1 MVVAFVSIL
10 KLNYNTQYNFNYTL
24 YSMDKLINDFS
35 FGLFFWA
42 LIIFVGLVLLLK
54 KFAWKPILDAVN
66 TREEGIRNA
75 LLSAENAKK
84 EMQNLKSDN
93 EKLLAD
99 ARAER
104 ESMLKEAREIKEKM
118 ISDAKTEAQVQGEKM
133 ISQAKAAITAEK
145 NAAMAELK
153 NQVSTLSLEIAEKVL
168 RDELSNKDSQAK
180 LVEKMLGDAKLN

>member
-1 MVVAFVSIL
+1 MEELFGHISL
-10 KLNYNTQYNFNYTL
+10 
-24 YSMDKLINDFS
+24 
-35 FGLFFWA
+35 GLFILQTILFIA
-42 LIIFVGLVLLLK
+42 LIFLLK

-66 TREEGIRNA
+66 EREDGIKNA

-104 ESMLKEAREIKEKM
+104 DAMMKEAREIKDKM
-118 ISDAKTEAQVQGEKM
+118 INDAKAEAQEAGEKM
-133 ISQAKAAITAEK
+133 ISQAKAAIESEK

-153 NQVSTLSLEIAEKVL
+153 NQVSSLSLEIAEKVL
-168 RDELSNKDSQAK
+168 RDELSNKESQAK
-180 LVEKMLGDAKLN
+180 LVEKMLDDAKLN